1 MVRSENGKH
10 RKKSMTSRTTL
21 SPEEIERFD
30 DLSDFWWDE
39 KGPHAILHAMNI
51 CRLAYIKEQIIRHF
65 SKDQN
70 LFDSLSLL
78 DVGCGGGIV
87 CEPLTRL
94 GASVTGIDASPKA
107 IAVAT
112 KHAKSMNLSI
122 DYRCTSIENMPFETY
137 DVVLAL
143 EIIEH
148 VENQKIFIHHCKRLL
163 KPGGLLIVST
173 LNKTWKSYIGAIV
186 GAEYVLRMV
195 PVHTH
200 DWNKFLTPS
209 QISSYLETEK
219 MHFVDLKG
227 MTYSLLNKTWQ
238 LSTDLSINYI
248 GCATF

>member
-1 MVRSENGKH
+1 MQNN
-10 RKKSMTSRTTL
+10 KKTMHTSTTV
-21 SPEEIERFD
+21 STEEIDRFD
-30 DLSDFWWDE
+30 ELSAFWWDE

-70 LFDSLSLL
+70 PFDGLTLL

-94 GASVTGIDASPKA
+94 GASVTGIDASPRA

-112 KHAKSMNLSI
+112 KHAESMNLSI
-122 DYRCTSIENMPFETY
+122 DYRCTSIEKMPHETY

-143 EIIEH
+143 EVIEH
-148 VENQKIFIHHCKRLL
+148 VENPKIFIHHCKRLL
-163 KPGGLLIVST
+163 KPGGMLIIST
-173 LNKTWKSYIGAIV
+173 LNKTWRSYLGAIV

-200 DWNKFLTPS
+200 DWEKFLPPS
-209 QISSYLETEK
+209 QVSDYLASESLRFT
-219 MHFVDLKG
+219 DLKG
-227 MTYSLLNKTWQ
+227 MTYSLLNKTWR